1 MGDDVFAFFGG
12 FATEIVCSNGGAVG
26 AEGGLAK
33 AEDDE
38 DLSFEELLLAPGVLF
53 FPVKAL

>member
-1 MGDDVFAFFGG
+1 MFAFFGG

-26 AEGGLAK
+26 AEVGLAK

-38 DLSFEELLLAPGVLF
+38 DLSFEELFLAPGVLF